1 MDEIYSSIEMIKAVQ
16 EFFNKEEFIFYNNYD
31 TDFEPA
37 RVPVYGYRN
46 LDKENRNKESNAA
59 EQEASEK
66 VFVDI
71 ITEATINVKDYF
83 DDRKFKRTKDKEGRE
98 LKNANSG
105 RFYRHYFPSTLVYW
119 AIPSYIKEEEL
130 KKLKGKCTEE
140 GIGLLVVSKINGTGK
155 PSFSVEKISE
165 AVSLIEERVES
176 LSTFLK
182 EDANVE
188 LNKKNKEKLLDL
200 IKDFTDDDLGY
211 LVFYP
216 EPKYCARDI
225 SARTSEKNIT
235 KELVLK
241 MGELKNVAYRDIL
254 IDFSKGYNKSNEGDY
269 KLAYDITVKLW
280 ERYGIEFPRLHID
293 YEAVLKLDPK
303 YRDHFLHS
311 FQVFLG
317 GIYII
322 DQMYDKIDKKD
333 FEDIDGNRIEDA
345 WVIAS
350 TYHDFNYM
358 VQNFDDW
365 TTGFFK
371 NSLHIIKDENSPAKI
386 DLSRC
391 YVKEDYMFK
400 TKELAFFLGWE
411 GICKVTLGFLY
422 DRILESKNHGVL
434 SALSLLKYLDKY
446 TDKKLSEKVKSS
458 AAKAIAIHDWEV
470 WGYLSG
476 LAKTEEKDDPSGVE
490 FRELKRLETLSINED
505 PISFLLILADNLQ
518 EEGRK
523 GLKYLE
529 SEATLEIIQ
538 YSDEIMKTELCFI
551 GPEAIEWY
559 NEKCKEFEN
568 IQAFLSADN
577 KFTVTLTTRAY
588 DKNKPRKSDF
598 VF

>member
-1 MDEIYSSIEMIKAVQ
+1 MREIYSTHEMIQAVE
-16 EFFNKEEFIFYNNYD
+16 EFFKKDGFTFYNNYD

-37 RVPVYGYRN
+37 RVPVFGYKN
-46 LDKENRNKESNAA
+46 LERDKQSKTK
-59 EQEASEK
+59 EQEESKK

-83 DDRKFKRTKDKEGRE
+83 YDKKFKRTKDKKERE
-98 LKNANSG
+98 IKNANSG

-119 AIPSYIKEEEL
+119 AIPFYINEKEREEL
-130 KKLKGKCTEE
+130 KNKCLEE

-155 PSFSVEKISE
+155 PSFSVKKISE
-165 AVSLIEERVES
+165 AVSLIEERFKL

-182 EDANVE
+182 EDAAVE
-188 LNKKNKEKLLDL
+188 LNKKNKEKLLDM

-225 SARTSEKNIT
+225 SSRTSEKNIT
-235 KELVLK
+235 TELVLK

-254 IDFSKGYNKSNEGDY
+254 IDFSRRYNKSNEDDY
-269 KLAYDITVKLW
+269 NLAYDITSSLW
-280 ERYGIEFPRLHID
+280 KRYGIEFPRLHID

-333 FEDIDGNRIEDA
+333 FEDIDGKRIEDA

-365 TTGFFK
+365 STGFFK
-371 NSLHIIKDENSPAKI
+371 NSLHIDKDENSPANI

-400 TKELAFFLGWE
+400 TKDLASFLGWK

-422 DRILESKNHGVL
+422 DRILESKNHGIL

-446 TDKKLSEKVKSS
+446 PDKKLSEKVISS

-476 LAKTEEKDDPSGVE
+476 RAEPKKKKGPSG
-490 FRELKRLETLSINED
+490 FAFSGLKRLENLSFNED

-523 GLKYLE
+523 GLKYLN
-529 SEATLEIIQ
+529 SEATLEKVQ
-538 YSDEIMKTELCFI
+538 YSDETLKTGLSFF
-551 GPEAIEWY
+551 GPKANEWY
-559 NEKCKEFEN
+559 KEKCEYFEN

-588 DKNKPRKSDF
+588 DKNKPQKRDF
-598 VF
+598 QF